1 MLIKTCFQCEFH
13 EIRLGDGEQM
23 SYCAKENC
31 WSQFSKCVVKKAL
44 IRFLEQESSDHQPA
58 KAQVINA

>member
-1 MLIKTCFQCEFH
+1 MVIQYCFQCEFH

-31 WSQFSKCVVKKAL
+31 WSQFSKCVAKIAL
-44 IRFLEQESSDHQPA
+44 NRFLEQEVADPKSA
-58 KAQVINA
+58 KAEVVSA

>member
-31 WSQFSKCVVKKAL
+31 WSQFSKCVAKIAL
-44 IRFLEQESSDHQPA
+44 NRFLQQEVTERESA
-58 KAQVINA
+58 RAQVGRA